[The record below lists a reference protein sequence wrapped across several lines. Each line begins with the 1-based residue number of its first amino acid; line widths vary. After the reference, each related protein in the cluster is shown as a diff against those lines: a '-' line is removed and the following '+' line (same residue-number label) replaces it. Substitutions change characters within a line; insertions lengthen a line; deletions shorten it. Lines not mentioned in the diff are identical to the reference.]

1 MDNNLDMNYEYFKNN
16 KKKLL
21 KQFPEEYVV
30 IVGEKVVF
38 HSKDR
43 ETAIKFVKT
52 LEAGTYILQKCETEE
67 NNVQMFHTRVSF

>member
-1 MDNNLDMNYEYFKNN
+1 MDKLNMNYKYFKSN
-16 KKKLL
+16 KKELL
-21 KQFPEEYVV
+21 KKFPEEYVV
-30 IVGEKVVF
+30 IVNEKVVF

-43 ETAIKFVKT
+43 ETAIAYVKT